1 MVTIITLQSPVAI
14 SKNHLPEYYIY
25 VDESNN
31 GNKEYKVF
39 DSLTKTISM
48 CVKNTIVSIDEF
60 LRTNFVDCTPDKGW
74 NINKVSV

>member
-1 MVTIITLQSPVAI
+1 MVTIITLKSPFAI

-25 VDESNN
+25 VNESNN

-48 CVKNTIVSIDEF
+48 YVKDTIVSIDEF
-60 LRTNFVDCTPDKGW
+60 LRTNFVDCTSDNGW